1 MTRESAQVMTT
12 ARGDCPPVR
21 ARRFSG
27 EMSPAKAPLFTYA
40 AFPSLSV
47 CKTIS
52 DVCTAASLSLTTCLY
67 TTPFYP
73 ACKGSSRYSRAKKG
87 IKNIRKRLPTY
98 TRCRRSS
105 ESVTVVHGHRSAGGP
120 VLSSEPGLAEDRE
133 VGKPCFRIFIFLTC
147 QPKMGIGS
155 RLYASADPS
164 DDACIWQIC
173 PFRCGPPCDLVALG
187 EFWKSEKP
195 SIRGTCS
202 NMSILHDYMVL
213 RSKEKC
219 KWGKKCDASCS
230 LFYGLQQYQIYHSY
244 SKYRGLD
251 DVYCLTVGDWRLKAT
266 RD

>member
-1 MTRESAQVMTT
+1 MHSCLLVLYYMLIYYT
-12 ARGDCPPVR
+12 
-21 ARRFSG
+21 FLSG
-27 EMSPAKAPLFTYA
+27 MQRKRQIQP
-40 AFPSLSV
+40 
-47 CKTIS
+47 C
-52 DVCTAASLSLTTCLY
+52 
-67 TTPFYP
+67 
-73 ACKGSSRYSRAKKG
+73 KKG
-87 IKNIRKRLPTY
+87 HKKNIRKRLPTY

-105 ESVTVVHGHRSAGGP
+105 ESVTVVHGHRSAGEP

-133 VGKPCFRIFIFLTC
+133 VEKPCFRIFIFLAC
-147 QPKMGIGS
+147 QPKMGIGN

-164 DDACIWQIC
+164 DDARCIWQIC

-202 NMSILHDYMVL
+202 NMSMLHDYMVL

-219 KWGKKCDASCS
+219 KWGKKCDARCS

-251 DVYCLTVGDWRLKAT
+251 DVYCLAVGDWRLKAT